1 MRDLRNIRLVL
12 IVLLAVGLAGPGL
25 AQDTGEGRITGTVTD
40 PTGAVIPEVTIT
52 ATHDGTGVPR
62 QAVSSGTGVYN
73 FTRLQ
78 IGEYTVSVAATGFK
92 TFERVGIRV
101 FSGETVPLDIQ
112 LEVGDITETVTVEA
126 ATPTLDTTTETVGTT
141 RSSEEI
147 SRLPL
152 PLVGNSSRAAISLY
166 RTLPGVNFEPLE
178 SGGQDFMVFSR
189 SNVNG
194 SMAGQS
200 GYKID
205 GVEAGSGDPENAA
218 DFISPNPETVE
229 EIRIVANADAASGFN
244 GGVAVEMTMKSGTN
258 DFHGALYHYLR
269 NGATSAR
276 DFFDTSGE
284 SSPDKQNNG
293 GVVVGGPIIK
303 NKTFFFASL
312 DIYRFRQPVFSSTG
326 QTVEITTL
334 PTSLMRGGDF
344 SELLTR
350 PAAEGPPRP
359 IYDPLSSRSDRMG
372 GFTRD
377 QFPNN
382 TIPSARL
389 SGISRSMQEKMDLPN
404 GPGTV
409 NNWTGLRED
418 TLIDIDKPTF
428 KVDHH
433 INENHR
439 FSFSYEAS
447 VPWFLG
453 DVSGKSGHSFIAG
466 GTSYLD
472 EELDTGFIDDRDM
485 YRYRFN
491 YLWTASPS
499 TLVTFRAGITRS
511 PDRFI
516 DAWPNVGPR
525 LEFGCQI
532 GIPSPNTVG
541 SNRCTTP
548 QASIEGFAGMG
559 TNRGRTNTKNTKI
572 PTGIGVNMYK
582 GSHNLK
588 FGVDAWFIP
597 QGLITGGGGGR
608 YNFTE
613 RITGLPGDPSTGAGY
628 ASFLLG
634 EVDTGT
640 VTSDTDTNEYSAAW
654 AYYVQDQWRLSN
666 KWTVTAGL
674 RWNIFQ
680 PLRAKQGKI
689 GAFNPTIPNPGADG
703 FLGGIEFYGDGPG
716 RNGLR
721 NINDTYYKAFSPHFG
736 LAYRL
741 DPKTVIRASY
751 SLSVLPF
758 WTKPTFQIPTPGWNT
773 TLNAQTL
780 DSGITP
786 AFNWDNP
793 FPLSFPTEFPILDP
807 GIANGSSVR
816 VIDRSENIP
825 AYSQNLSFEIGR
837 ELPRGTSFRVAYV
850 GNLSRRM
857 VTRNGAGINGMP
869 LQFLSMGDLLNADID
884 SQAAIDAGIPKPYP
898 SYTGSVAQALRP
910 FPQFQNIFVFGAQM
924 GSSTYHALQMNLQKR
939 TGDLSFLI
947 SHTIS
952 KQIANTDYPGWT
964 GQGSVTRQHPHV
976 LNLSKEVLRK
986 DRPHILAISWAYD
999 LPFGSGKKYMSG
1011 ATGALNHLVG
1021 GWRLSAIQNYMSGN
1035 PLRVFSSQ
1043 SVPGGFSRIWPV
1055 KVPGVPAQI
1064 GDCGS
1069 FNPGVP
1075 GRDRYLNSDAF
1086 VSAAPFTIGDTS
1098 QLPTV
1103 RDCAVLQENIQLQK
1117 NMRITERWTVSFGTL
1132 WQNALNRHFFPW
1144 RRIQRNINN
1153 AAFGKWTAASPPRNI
1168 MFFMRVE
1175 F

>member
-1 MRDLRNIRLVL
+1 MGDLRNFRLVL
-12 IVLLAVGLAGPGL
+12 IALLAVGLSGPGL
-25 AQDTGEGRITGTVTD
+25 AQDAGEGRITGTVTD
-40 PTGAVIPEVTIT
+40 PTGAVIPDVTVT
-52 ATHDGTGVPR
+52 ATHQDTGVPR
-62 QAVSSGTGVYN
+62 QAVSTGTGVYN

-78 IGEYTVSVAATGFK
+78 IGEYTVSVSATGFK
-92 TFERVGIRV
+92 TFQRIGIGV
-101 FSGETVPLDIQ
+101 FSGITVPLDIQ

-141 RSSEEI
+141 RGSEEI
-147 SRLPL
+147 GRLPL

-189 SNVNG
+189 STVNG
-194 SMAGQS
+194 SLAGQS

-258 DFHGALYHYLR
+258 DFHGALYHYMR

-284 SSPDKQNNG
+284 SAPDIQNNG

-303 NKTFFFASL
+303 NKTFFFASI
-312 DIYRFRQPVFSSTG
+312 DIYRFRQPVFGSSGTAIA
-326 QTVEITTL
+326 TVTL
-334 PTSLMRGGDF
+334 PTQLMRGGDF
-344 SELLTR
+344 SELI
-350 PAAEGPPRP
+350 PSQNRP
-359 IYDPLSSRSDRMG
+359 IYDPLTSRSDGMG

-389 SGISRSMQEKMDLPN
+389 SGISQRMQEKMDLPN
-404 GPGTV
+404 RAGTV
-409 NNWTGLRED
+409 NNWQGLPEK

-433 INENHR
+433 INDNHR

-447 VPWFLG
+447 VPWFLPE
-453 DVSGKSGHSFIAG
+453 VSGKSGHSFIAG
-466 GTSYLD
+466 GASYLD

-525 LEFGCQI
+525 LDFGCQI
-532 GIPSPNTVG
+532 GLPSPNTLG

-548 QASIEGFAGMG
+548 TASIEGFANMG
-559 TNRGRTNTKNTKI
+559 TNRGRTNTKNTKV
-572 PTGIGVNMYK
+572 PTGIGVNWYK

-588 FGVDAWFIP
+588 IGVDAWFIP
-597 QGLITGGGGGR
+597 QGLITGGGGGT
-608 YNFTE
+608 YSFTQ
-613 RITGLPGDPSTGAGY
+613 RITGLPGDPTTGAGY

-634 EVDTGT
+634 EVDTAS
-640 VTSDTDTNEYSAAW
+640 VTSDIDTSEYSAAW
-654 AYYVQDQWRLSN
+654 AFYVQDQWRLNN
-666 KWTVTAGL
+666 KWTLTAGL

-680 PLRAKQGKI
+680 PLRGKQGKM
-689 GAFNPTIPNPGADG
+689 GFFNPTIPNPRADG
-703 FLGGIEFYGDGPG
+703 FLGAIEFYGLEKDGPG
-716 RNGLR
+716 LNGIR
-721 NINDTYYKAFSPHFG
+721 TINDTYYKAFSPHFG

-741 DPKTVIRASY
+741 NPKTVIRASY
-751 SLSVLPF
+751 SLSTLPF
-758 WTKPTFQIPTPGWNT
+758 WTKPTFQIPSPGWNT
-773 TLNAQTL
+773 TLNPQTL

-786 AFNWDNP
+786 AFNWEGE
-793 FPLSFPTEFPILDP
+793 FPQQFPAAFPILDP
-807 GIANGSSVR
+807 GIINGSSVR
-816 VIDRSENIP
+816 VVDRSENIP
-825 AYSQNLSFEIGR
+825 AYSQNISFEVGR

-857 VTRNGAGINGMP
+857 VTRNGVGINGMP

-910 FPQFQNIFVFGAQM
+910 FPQYQNIFVFGAQF
-924 GSSTYHALQMNLQKR
+924 GSSTYHAMQMNLQKR
-939 TGDLSFLI
+939 TGDLSFLV
-947 SHTIS
+947 SYTVS
-952 KQIANTDYPGWT
+952 KQLSNTDYPGWS
-964 GQGSVTRQHPHV
+964 GQGSVTRQHPNV
-976 LNLSKEVLRK
+976 LHLSRALLGK
-986 DRPHILAISWAYD
+986 DRPQILGISWAYD
-999 LPFGSGKKYMSG
+999 LPFGSGKKFMSG
-1011 ATGALNHLVG
+1011 ASRGLDYVVG
-1021 GWRLSAIQNYMSGN
+1021 GWRLSAIQNYMAGN
-1035 PLRVFSSQ
+1035 PIRINSSQ
-1043 SVPGGFSRIWPV
+1043 SIPGGFGRIWPV
-1055 KVPGVPAQI
+1055 RVPGVPVQSGNC
-1064 GDCGS
+1064 GDY
-1069 FNPGVP
+1069 NPGR
-1075 GRDRYLNSDAF
+1075 GDRYLNPDAF
-1086 VSAAPFTIGDTS
+1086 TSAAPFTLGDTS
-1098 QLPTV
+1098 MLPNV
-1103 RDCAVLQENIQLQK
+1103 RSCAVIQENIQLQK
-1117 NMRITERWTVSFGTL
+1117 VLQITERWGVSFGTI
-1132 WQNALNRHFFPW
+1132 WQNALNHHFYTW
-1144 RRIQRNINN
+1144 RRIQRRIENP
-1153 AAFGKWTAASPPRNI
+1153 AFGQWTAGSPPRNI
-1168 MFFMRVE
+1168 MFFLRVE